1 MNKNIFFLA
10 AALAFVACSSNEE
23 VAPAPAEEEVAIGFE
38 TYTEN
43 STRATATGALSS
55 PKDFT
60 KTNGGFGVWGYKNTT
75 AAVGYKNA
83 SPIFNNVQVWWEKTV
98 SGTQTHEHFTYEVPK
113 YWDKLMEYAFYA
125 YAPYDAT
132 NASIGASGAIS
143 IKDIPAIQPY
153 TDESTVTDYLIAS
166 GVGNQKLKG
175 TNQSSNTYNDK
186 DQTVGFVFGHML
198 SKLLVNV
205 KTADTYAGVTSIEVT
220 SLTIDNLPAASTT
233 KTVFT
238 QTAATGVAG
247 TYAPNAYT
255 TSLAVISAAKK
266 ITTTASPYYYYV
278 APNDPANNTAA
289 ENQKYVLNV
298 TYKITYTDNTVE
310 EVSSGA
316 IDLSEK
322 LAKLEQNNS
331 YVLNVNIGLS
341 QILFTVDSVAG
352 WTNNDAADVDV
363 K

>member
-1 MNKNIFFLA
+1 MNKNLLFLA
-10 AALAFVACSSNEE
+10 AAAVAFAACSSNEE

-55 PKDFT
+55 PTDFT
-60 KTNGGFGVWGYKNTT
+60 KTKGGFGVWGYKNNT
-75 AAVGYKNA
+75 AAVGYKNDN
-83 SPIFNNVQVWWEKTV
+83 PIFNNVQVWWEKTV
-98 SGTQTHEHFTYEVPK
+98 ESTHEHFTYDVPK

-125 YAPYDAT
+125 YAPYDAG
-132 NASIGASGAIS
+132 NASIGADGVIS

-153 TDESTVTDYLIAS
+153 TSEATVTDYLIAS

-175 TNQSSNTYNDK
+175 TNQSANSYNDK

-205 KTADTYAGVTSIEVT
+205 KTADTYAGVSKIEVT
-220 SLTIDNLPAASTT
+220 SLTIDNLPSASTT
-233 KTVFT
+233 KTVFS

-255 TSLAVISAAKK
+255 TSLAVISAAKT

-278 APNDPANNTAA
+278 APNDPANNASA
-289 ENQKYVLNV
+289 DNQKYVLNV
-298 TYKITYTDNTVE
+298 SYTITYTDGTVE
-310 EVSSGA
+310 NVSSGA
-316 IDLSEK
+316 IDLSTK

-331 YVLNVNIGLS
+331 YVLNVNIGLN
-341 QILFTVDSVAG
+341 QILFTVNSVSG
-352 WTNNDAADVDV
+352 WTNNDAADIDV